1 MVLEGILNIAKGG
14 MNAQVRSFE
23 RAASAVANPSAYP
36 QTDMSEALLDSQM
49 SAQVYKA
56 NAIAFE
62 TGIDFW
68 DMLLMIKRDDE

>member
-36 QTDMSEALLDSQM
+36 QIDMSEALLDSQV
-49 SAQVYKA
+49 SAQAFKA

-62 TGIDFW
+62 TGIEFW
-68 DMLLMIKRDDE
+68 DMLLIIKRDDE